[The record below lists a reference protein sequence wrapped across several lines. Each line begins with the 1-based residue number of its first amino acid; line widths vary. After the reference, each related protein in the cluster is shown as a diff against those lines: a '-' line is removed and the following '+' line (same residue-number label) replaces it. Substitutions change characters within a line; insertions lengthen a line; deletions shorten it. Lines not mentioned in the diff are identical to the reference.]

1 MTDDRNAEAAHEGDD
16 RGTRGTA
23 ATKPRYGMA
32 AIVAFMTRTAWH
44 VRKSVLILCLLE
56 GVAAAGTGILD
67 LFVAPTILGTIERH
81 DPLSTT
87 VAAVVAFTAG
97 LMLCGALTGWVEMNT
112 LFGRIEVR
120 MSLLRRI
127 SGKQASTSYPNTLD
141 TRFNEA
147 GAKAKDCCASN
158 QSAGE
163 GIWHTLATLLTNV
176 LGFAAY
182 LTVLSG
188 LDLWMVVLVLATT
201 VASYALSHRLNAWGY
216 RHRDEEQRSKKRLRY
231 LFDTGTGRDYAKDIR
246 LFGLGRWID
255 ELWDGAMR
263 VYRGFLTRR
272 EGIYMWANIA
282 DVALTAARNGIAY
295 AYLIA
300 MALDHGLTAARFLL
314 YFTAVTG
321 FATWMEGILDQC
333 SQLHRQS
340 IDLSMLREFLEWPE
354 PFRFDDGEPLAKA
367 SDDRYEIRLDGVSFR
382 YQGADRDVLH
392 DVNLTIRPGEKIAI
406 VGLNGAGKTTLVKL
420 VAGFLDP
427 TEGGVLLNGV
437 DIRRYNRRD
446 YYELFE
452 AVFQDFSVLDATVA
466 QNVAQRVDGIDPVR
480 VRRCL
485 NQAGLS
491 DDVAA
496 LPHGIDTQIGRRIY
510 EDGVE
515 LSGGQTQRLMLAR
528 ALYKDAP
535 ILLLDEPTAA
545 LDPIAED
552 AIYRRY
558 RDMAAGRTSLF
569 ISHRLASTRF
579 CDRILYMEHGRIVEE
594 GTHESLLAQG
604 GRYARLFEVQ
614 RHYYETDADVAG
626 RKGDDDDAR

>member
-216 RHRDEEQRSKKRLRY
+216 RHRDEERRSKKRLRY

-272 EGIYMWANIA
+272 EGIYICGP
-282 DVALTAARNGIAY
+282 TSP
-295 AYLIA
+295 
-300 MALDHGLTAARFLL
+300 
-314 YFTAVTG
+314 
-321 FATWMEGILDQC
+321 TW
-333 SQLHRQS
+333 R
-340 IDLSMLREFLEWPE
+340 
-354 PFRFDDGEPLAKA
+354 
-367 SDDRYEIRLDGVSFR
+367 
-382 YQGADRDVLH
+382 
-392 DVNLTIRPGEKIAI
+392 
-406 VGLNGAGKTTLVKL
+406 
-420 VAGFLDP
+420 
-427 TEGGVLLNGV
+427 
-437 DIRRYNRRD
+437 
-446 YYELFE
+446 
-452 AVFQDFSVLDATVA
+452 
-466 QNVAQRVDGIDPVR
+466 
-480 VRRCL
+480 
-485 NQAGLS
+485 
-491 DDVAA
+491 
-496 LPHGIDTQIGRRIY
+496 
-510 EDGVE
+510 
-515 LSGGQTQRLMLAR
+515 
-528 ALYKDAP
+528 
-535 ILLLDEPTAA
+535 
-545 LDPIAED
+545 
-552 AIYRRY
+552 
-558 RDMAAGRTSLF
+558 
-569 ISHRLASTRF
+569 
-579 CDRILYMEHGRIVEE
+579 
-594 GTHESLLAQG
+594 
-604 GRYARLFEVQ
+604 
-614 RHYYETDADVAG
+614 
-626 RKGDDDDAR
+626 